1 MIIGGAVYSRFR
13 MEDVYKSLI
22 YIFGVIVDMLV
33 FNKSG
38 YLTTLYLLAVGAL
51 NLILMMHRL

>member
-1 MIIGGAVYSRFR
+1 MNIGGAVYSRFR
-13 MEDVYKSLI
+13 MEDVYYSLI